1 MTKIMTYKIID
12 ACVVIA
18 FLKQETNYQSCED
31 ILLDSINNPGQY
43 LMSSVTF
50 SEICK
55 YFYLYL
61 PEKAKDILDSVQ
73 NDFGIT
79 FVTVDE
85 NQGRAAAYY
94 KSLGGIAFLDGFILA
109 LAKNKNA
116 KILTLDKEFLK
127 YQGEFE
133 IEFL

>member
-1 MTKIMTYKIID
+1 MTYKIID

-18 FLKQETNYQSCED
+18 FLKQEPNYKICQEVL
-31 ILLDSINNPGQY
+31 IDSINNPGQY

-61 PEKAKDILDSVQ
+61 PEKAKDILDSIQ
-73 NDFGIT
+73 TDFAIT
-79 FVTVDE
+79 FVKVDE
-85 NQGRAAAYY
+85 NQARLAAYY

-109 LAKNKNA
+109 LAKKKNA

-133 IEFL
+133 VEFL